1 MKQAFLQQFLLAK
14 LAVVFLTR
22 LPVSI
27 KQDVNDDLLNKA
39 TGYFGF
45 VGLLIASLCAGVF
58 WLVALFLPLSIAV
71 LISMAFGLM
80 LTGAFHEDGLADTA
94 DGFGGGWS
102 VVQKLTIMKDSRLG
116 TYGASALCMSLLL
129 KYQGLLM
136 LAEFSATTAVISLLF
151 AHVVSRVLAVS
162 IIPSLDYVQ
171 LENESKTKP
180 VAKSLAVSSVVPLLL
195 SLILVSLVLVSFI
208 DINVFYGLGFFTLV
222 WLIRFLFITFTKKQ
236 IGGYTGDVLG
246 AAQQIFELTTYLFIF
261 SILPFQV

>member
-1 MKQAFLQQFLLAK
+1 MKQALLQQLLLAK
-14 LAVVFLTR
+14 LATVFLTR

-27 KQDVNDDLLNKA
+27 EQDVNDDLLNKA

-45 VGLLIASLCAGVF
+45 VGFLVASLCAGVF

-71 LISMAFGLM
+71 LISMVFGLM

-102 VVQKLTIMKDSRLG
+102 AVQKLTIMKDSRLG

-129 KYQGLLM
+129 KYQSLLM
-136 LAEFSATTAVISLLF
+136 LAEVSVTAAVISLLF
-151 AHVVSRVLAVS
+151 AHVISRVLAVS
-162 IIPSLDYVQ
+162 IIPSLAYVQ
-171 LENESKTKP
+171 LENDSKTKP
-180 VAKSLAVSSVVPLLL
+180 VAKSLAGSSIFPLLL
-195 SLILVSLVLVSFI
+195 SAVLVSWLFVCYL
-208 DINVFYGLGFFTLV
+208 DINVFYGLGFLSLV
-222 WLIRFLFITFTKKQ
+222 WLVRLLFITFTKKQ

-261 SILPFQV
+261 SVIGVN

>member
-71 LISMAFGLM
+71 LISMVFGLM

-102 VVQKLTIMKDSRLG
+102 AVQKLTIMKDSRLG
-116 TYGASALCMSLLL
+116 TYGASALCMSLML
-129 KYQGLLM
+129 KYQSLVM
-136 LAEFSATTAVISLLF
+136 LAEVSVMTAVVSLLF
-151 AHVVSRVLAVS
+151 AHVISRVLAVS

-180 VAKSLAVSSVVPLLL
+180 VAKSLAVSSIIPLLL
-195 SLILVSLVLVSFI
+195 SSVLVSWLFVCYL
-208 DINVFYGLGFFTLV
+208 DINIFYGLGFLSLV
-222 WLIRFLFITFTKKQ
+222 WLVRLLFIAFTKKQ

-261 SILPFQV
+261 SVIGVN